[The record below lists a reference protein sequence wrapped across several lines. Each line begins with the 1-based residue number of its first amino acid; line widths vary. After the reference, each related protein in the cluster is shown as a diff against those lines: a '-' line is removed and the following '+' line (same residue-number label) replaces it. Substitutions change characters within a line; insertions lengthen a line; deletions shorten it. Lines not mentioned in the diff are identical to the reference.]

1 MTYSQLLFTAAQKQR
16 RTALSYRADAKGYLD
31 HGMED
36 YAARYF
42 QSFNEHW
49 QAAKRLMLRA
59 RQERRFERERIAA

>member
-1 MTYSQLLFTAAQKQR
+1 MSYSQLLFSAAQKQR
-16 RTALSYRADAKGYLD
+16 RTALSYRSDAKGYLE
-31 HGMED
+31 HGMDD